1 MAKSYSNEYS
11 IWWCCKWIYLQE
23 NFYRLFSFRW
33 IFKQVPCGNRHHQSH
48 RWIIILLLLLTDHRY
63 VWIKSRIIWTIN
75 SCSKWTSLVS
85 VINLQIH
92 LLLNHPMVLHFL
104 INSKSTIHLV
114 IFNQYICISI
124 HNVQCFFS
132 I

>member
-1 MAKSYSNEYS
+1 
-11 IWWCCKWIYLQE
+11 
-23 NFYRLFSFRW
+23 
-33 IFKQVPCGNRHHQSH
+33 
-48 RWIIILLLLLTDHRY
+48 
-63 VWIKSRIIWTIN
+63 
-75 SCSKWTSLVS
+75 
-85 VINLQIH
+85 